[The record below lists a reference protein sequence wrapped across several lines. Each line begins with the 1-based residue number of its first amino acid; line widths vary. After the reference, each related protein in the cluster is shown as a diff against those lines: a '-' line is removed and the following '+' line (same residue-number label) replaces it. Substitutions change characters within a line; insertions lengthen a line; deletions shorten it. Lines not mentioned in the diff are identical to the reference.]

1 MPPSDRVAGY
11 DISSRYS
18 LIHIVPLE
26 PVVDLAE
33 LPELIPVE
41 DDIPDDDSEMTL
53 PPGMVWTT
61 DSEDEE
67 DDEEDGYLSMDEYID
82 LICRE

>member
-1 MPPSDRVAGY
+1 MPPSDRFAGY

-26 PVVDLAE
+26 PFVDLVE
-33 LPELIPVE
+33 LPELIPME
-41 DDIPDDDSEMTL
+41 DEIADDDSEMTL

-61 DSEDEE
+61 DSEDE
-67 DDEEDGYLSMDEYID
+67 DEEEDDGYLSMDEFID
-82 LICRE
+82 LICHE